1 MPILVNGEP
10 IEDQAIQAETMR
22 LQQSGAGNDAAE
34 MAKRHLV
41 EQTLM
46 RQEAKRRGYQ
56 VSPAEIEQGM
66 HKLFMNH
73 GGRDSFLQ
81 RHRLSETDEPMLR
94 EHVTANRRIEK
105 LIDEICA
112 DVPAPS
118 AETVR
123 AYFDE
128 HPEQFVQPDRVHAAH
143 IVKRPSSP
151 DDEATFATLC
161 EVRRRLLAGEE
172 FAPLAAEYSDCQTEP
187 GGDLG
192 FFAKGHMV
200 PGFEVVAF
208 SMEPG
213 EISPVFSTQFGL
225 HVLKLIAREASR
237 PLAFDE
243 VEATLAKRLHED
255 ARDAAF
261 GAYLEKLR
269 AQANI
274 QEKKTPAKK
283 ARKKG
288 GK

>member
-1 MPILVNGEP
+1 MPILVNGER
-10 IEDQAIQAETMR
+10 IEDQALQAETMR
-22 LQQSGAGNDAAE
+22 LQQSGAGNAAAE

-46 RQEAKRRGYQ
+46 RQEAKQRGYQ
-56 VSPAEIEQGM
+56 VSPAEIEQGL

-73 GGRDSFLQ
+73 GGRESFLQ
-81 RHRLSETDEPMLR
+81 RHRLGEADEPMLR
-94 EHVTANRRIEK
+94 EHVAANRRIEK
-105 LIDEICA
+105 LIDDICA

-123 AYFDE
+123 AYYDA
-128 HPEQFVQPDRVHAAH
+128 HPGEFVQPERVHAAH
-143 IVKRPSSP
+143 IVKQPTSA

-161 EVRRRLLAGEE
+161 EVRRRLRSGEDFATLAG
-172 FAPLAAEYSDCQTEP
+172 EYSDCQSEP

-192 FFAKGHMV
+192 FFAKGQMV

-225 HVLKLIAREASR
+225 HVLKVLAREEAR
-237 PLAFDE
+237 PLAFADLE
-243 VEATLAKRLHED
+243 GKLAKRLHDD
-255 ARDAAF
+255 ARDETF
-261 GAYLEKLR
+261 GAYLEQLR
-269 AQANI
+269 AKATI
-274 QEKKTPAKK
+274 QDRPAAKSG
-283 ARKKG
+283 KKG